1 MYKINNN
8 YKKRTIKKALKKGGM
23 ESLKK
28 LKSKKKLKIIEEAP
42 IKDSMEKNEKDSN
55 EKSYNKEFI
64 KILGEFYDIMM
75 KKGEAF
81 RARAYKTAQ
90 ESIMKMKEPITNVS
104 QLKGLPGI
112 GSTILSKLEEYV
124 KTGKVS
130 ALEREKQNP
139 LIILT
144 QIHGVGPKKAEK
156 LIAEG
161 ITTV

>member
-1 MYKINNN
+1 
-8 YKKRTIKKALKKGGM
+8 
-23 ESLKK
+23 
-28 LKSKKKLKIIEEAP
+28 
-42 IKDSMEKNEKDSN
+42 
-55 EKSYNKEFI
+55 
-64 KILGEFYDIMM
+64 MM

-90 ESIMKMKEPITNVS
+90 ESIMKMKEPIINVS

-124 KTGKVS
+124 KTGKVA

-144 QIHGVGPKKAEK
+144 QIHGIGPKKQK
-156 LIAEG
+156 N
-161 ITTV
+161 

>member
-42 IKDSMEKNEKDSN
+42 IKESMEKNEKDSN

-81 RARAYKTAQ
+81 RARAYKIAQ

-104 QLKGLPGI
+104 QLK
-112 GSTILSKLEEYV
+112 ECVE
-124 KTGKVS
+124 
-130 ALEREKQNP
+130 
-139 LIILT
+139 
-144 QIHGVGPKKAEK
+144 
-156 LIAEG
+156 
-161 ITTV
+161 